1 MNAPLHVVGI
11 GPGGPEY
18 LSLEACRVLEEAEHI
33 VGYQLYVALL
43 PPNLRDGKKLTST
56 GMRHEVERCEAA
68 ISSALAGQPTALVC
82 SGDAGIYALASL
94 VLELLEKQSLLD
106 SLPVAIVPGIPAL
119 CAAAAK
125 LGAPLTHDFACLSL
139 SDLLTPWE
147 LIEKRA
153 RCIFEGD
160 FVCVLHN
167 PRSRGRQDHLEKI
180 LELAKVWRK
189 PDCPVGLARNI
200 SRRDETT
207 EISTLSRFD
216 PKKADMLSLV
226 FIGNSE
232 TRILGKYMATPR
244 GYWLQK

>member
-1 MNAPLHVVGI
+1 MSAPLHVVGI
-11 GPGGPEY
+11 GPGGPEC
-18 LSLEACRVLEEAEHI
+18 LSFEAWRILEEAECV
-33 VGYQLYVALL
+33 VGYLLYISLL
-43 PPNLRDGKKLTST
+43 PQELKAGKKLLGT
-56 GMRHEVERCEAA
+56 GMRHEKERCEAA
-68 ISSALAGQPTALVC
+68 ISSALEGRVTALVC

-94 VLELLEKQSLLD
+94 VLELLEKQGLINSM
-106 SLPVAIVPGIPAL
+106 PVAIVPGIPAL

-139 SDLLTPWE
+139 SDLLTPWQ

-160 FVCVLHN
+160 LVCVLHN

-180 LELAKVWRK
+180 LRLAREWRK

-200 SRRDETT
+200 SRKDEAT
-207 EISTLSRFD
+207 EISTLARFD
-216 PKKADMLSLV
+216 PQKADMLSLV

-232 TRILGKYMATPR
+232 SRVIGKYMTTPR
-244 GYWLQK
+244 GYWQKR